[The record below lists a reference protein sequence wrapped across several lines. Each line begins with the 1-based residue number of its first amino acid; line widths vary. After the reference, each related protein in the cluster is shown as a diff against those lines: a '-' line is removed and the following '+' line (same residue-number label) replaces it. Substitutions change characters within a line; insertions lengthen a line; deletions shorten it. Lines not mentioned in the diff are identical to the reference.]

1 MHDGLDTGL
10 KTSERHVEQAIAEA
24 KAAAHKAGLSTET
37 LSEESPQLR
46 LARRSGGGL
55 TTFSLHLHGI
65 KGAAQVRELEDSL
78 CAIDG
83 VSASVIY
90 PTSMAWITAPDD
102 VSPEDIMMV
111 LADLGVSAELTR
123 SSLQRRAERLEI
135 QNRRNRL
142 LAHRKSAAKTTPLR
156 KKTDNPQHTR
166 TREERLQ
173 QSTDVLFTP
182 RTLVTPERLVLS
194 ILLSIPVLVLNR
206 FPDWQ
211 WACLILATPVV
222 LWGGRG
228 HFIGPRWLGCGA
240 DCLP

>member
-1 MHDGLDTGL
+1 VHDGLDTGL

-55 TTFSLHLHGI
+55 STFSPHPPRLKSG
-65 KGAAQVRELEDSL
+65 GPVRELEDSL

-156 KKTDNPQHTR
+156 KKPDNPQHTR

-173 QSTDVLFTP
+173 QSTDVLFTAAADLG
-182 RTLVTPERLVLS
+182 RER
-194 ILLSIPVLVLNR
+194 
-206 FPDWQ
+206 
-211 WACLILATPVV
+211 
-222 LWGGRG
+222 
-228 HFIGPRWLGCGA
+228 
-240 DCLP
+240 

>member
-102 VSPEDIMMV
+102 VSPEDVMMV
-111 LADLGVSAELTR
+111 LADLGAVSYTHLT
-123 SSLQRRAERLEI
+123 
-135 QNRRNRL
+135 
-142 LAHRKSAAKTTPLR
+142 
-156 KKTDNPQHTR
+156 
-166 TREERLQ
+166 
-173 QSTDVLFTP
+173 
-182 RTLVTPERLVLS
+182 
-194 ILLSIPVLVLNR
+194 
-206 FPDWQ
+206 
-211 WACLILATPVV
+211 
-222 LWGGRG
+222 
-228 HFIGPRWLGCGA
+228 
-240 DCLP
+240 LPTIYSV